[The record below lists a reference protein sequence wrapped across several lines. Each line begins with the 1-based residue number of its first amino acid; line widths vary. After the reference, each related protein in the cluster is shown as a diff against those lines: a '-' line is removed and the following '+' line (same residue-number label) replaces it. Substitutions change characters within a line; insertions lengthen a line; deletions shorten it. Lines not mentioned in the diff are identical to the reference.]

1 MRWTKAR
8 KNINN
13 VKFAELIGVS
23 DKTVTNMLNYE
34 THDRLDDSVV
44 SKIALVLGFK
54 NEPEFIDAYQRGVT
68 DFSERNGA
76 KVDVPLLDTSRRVAS
91 AGPKKS
97 PPPARIQKP
106 AKKP

>member
-34 THDRLDDSVV
+34 THDRLDDAVV
-44 SKIALVLGFK
+44 SKIALVLGFGPK
-54 NEPEFIDAYQRGVT
+54 VDALLIDA
-68 DFSERNGA
+68 N
-76 KVDVPLLDTSRRVAS
+76 RRVV
-91 AGPKKS
+91 GPKKS
-97 PPPARIQKP
+97 QPPARPRTQARKP
-106 AKKP
+106 